1 MEEQQDV
8 SLCCRNFAKV
18 LVSREEGEAILP
30 VTSQYFEIQDIMS
43 GIIGSWQLIDGQLF
57 LLKGFPGDN
66 HLGTTW
72 SLSRT

>member
-1 MEEQQDV
+1 MPCYALEILLKYWSQG
-8 SLCCRNFAKV
+8 KV
-18 LVSREEGEAILP
+18 ERRSYSP
-30 VTSQYFEIQDIMS
+30 SDSSQYFEIQDIMS